1 MNKLIR
7 TIAFVIYI
15 AIILYFIL
23 YFCGCL
29 PQEWQNTNT
38 IGIVGSIASIVGL
51 LQFFVKVDVSDMN
64 VDALKNLASAIDE
77 INKKD
82 RELKD
87 KANTIRDLEI
97 KKENLEL
104 LIQKASLSLFY
115 KQETERYTE
124 KLQDYLQNHKEIQD
138 IIQQLLNYRKLS
150 VKLGNEIEQDES
162 IKETID
168 LLNKYQKQKDR
179 GIFFSFDGLTP
190 VFSIKL

>member
-1 MNKLIR
+1 MNRLIR
-7 TIAFVIYI
+7 AIAFFIYI
-15 AIILYFIL
+15 AIIIYFL
-23 YFCGCL
+23 FYFLGFL
-29 PQEWQNTNT
+29 PPNWQNTNT

-64 VDALKNLASAIDE
+64 VDALKNLTSAIEE
-77 INKKD
+77 IHKKD

-87 KANTIRDLEI
+87 KTNTIRDLEV

-115 KQETERYTE
+115 KHETERYSE
-124 KLQDYLQNHKEIQD
+124 KLQDYLQSHKEIQD
-138 IIQQLLNYRKLS
+138 IIQQLLNYKKLS
-150 VKLGNEIEQDES
+150 VELGNEIEQDES

-179 GIFFSFDGLTP
+179 GIFFSFDGSTP
-190 VFSIKL
+190 IFSIKL

>member
-1 MNKLIR
+1 MG
-7 TIAFVIYI
+7 F
-15 AIILYFIL
+15 
-23 YFCGCL
+23 L
-29 PQEWQNTNT
+29 PQSWQNTNT
-38 IGIVGSIASIVGL
+38 IGIVGSIVSIVGL

-64 VDALKNLASAIDE
+64 VDALKNLTTAIEE

-87 KANTIRDLEI
+87 KTNIIRDLEV
-97 KKENLEL
+97 KNENLEL

-150 VKLGNEIEQDES
+150 VELGNEIEQDES
-162 IKETID
+162 IKETIE
-168 LLNKYQKQKDR
+168 LLNKYQKHKGR
-179 GIFFSFDGLTP
+179 GIFFSFDGSTP

>member
-15 AIILYFIL
+15 VIILYFIL
-23 YFCGCL
+23 YFSGGL